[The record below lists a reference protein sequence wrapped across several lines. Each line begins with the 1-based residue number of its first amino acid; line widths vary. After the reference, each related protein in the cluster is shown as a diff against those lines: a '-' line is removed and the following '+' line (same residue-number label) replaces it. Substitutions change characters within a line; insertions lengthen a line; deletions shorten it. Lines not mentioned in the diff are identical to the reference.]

1 MIIKRD
7 LYLNKLIER
16 KNNRLIKVITGIR
29 RCGKSFLLFKLFKNH
44 LLSEGVKEDHIIELN
59 FDDFENEE
67 YHDPKVTSPYLKS
80 KIVDSDMY
88 YFLLD
93 EIQLL
98 GKFEAVLNG
107 LLRLDNVDIYVT
119 GSNAKFLS
127 KDVITEFRGR
137 GDQVH
142 IYPLSFKEFFEARNI
157 DKMTALEEYLTYGGI
172 PLVLSMKTH
181 ESKANFLHNLFI
193 ETYLKDIINRN
204 NLVNSEELEEL
215 VNIIS
220 SSIGSLTN
228 PTKLSN
234 TFKSVKNVN
243 LSVPTISKYL
253 EHLTDSFLINKSIRY
268 NIKGRKYID
277 TPSKYYFSDLGIRNA
292 SINFRQNEKTH
303 LMENLIYNE
312 LLIRGYNVDVGEV
325 PLVVRDENKT
335 QIRKTLEVDF
345 VCNLIDKRLYI
356 QSAYSM
362 YDEEKYIQ
370 EARSLLNIKDN
381 FRKIIIT
388 YDYGRKHYT
397 DDGIIIMNIFDF
409 LLDPDSLNY

>member
-16 KNNRLIKVITGIR
+16 KNNGLIKVITGIR

-67 YHDPKVTSPYLKS
+67 YQDPKVTSPYLKS

-172 PLVLSMKTH
+172 PLVLS
-181 ESKANFLHNLFI
+181 I
-193 ETYLKDIINRN
+193 
-204 NLVNSEELEEL
+204 
-215 VNIIS
+215 
-220 SSIGSLTN
+220 
-228 PTKLSN
+228 
-234 TFKSVKNVN
+234 
-243 LSVPTISKYL
+243 
-253 EHLTDSFLINKSIRY
+253 
-268 NIKGRKYID
+268 YI
-277 TPSKYYFSDLGIRNA
+277 T
-292 SINFRQNEKTH
+292 
-303 LMENLIYNE
+303 
-312 LLIRGYNVDVGEV
+312 
-325 PLVVRDENKT
+325 
-335 QIRKTLEVDF
+335 
-345 VCNLIDKRLYI
+345 
-356 QSAYSM
+356 
-362 YDEEKYIQ
+362 
-370 EARSLLNIKDN
+370 
-381 FRKIIIT
+381 
-388 YDYGRKHYT
+388 
-397 DDGIIIMNIFDF
+397 F
-409 LLDPDSLNY
+409 LLKLT